1 VALGTL
7 AASWTE
13 PAELQKQIRGIRSV
27 LELPFCINLVLAFD
41 QRERLK
47 VALAEGVGVVSFSWG
62 IDAEM
67 IRYAREAGAVV
78 LVQAGDV
85 AAAVDAADSGAD
97 VVVVQGIEAGGH
109 VQGSAPTVELIR
121 AVRRAVGLP
130 LVAAGGMA
138 DAIAVSRA
146 IDAGADAVACGTA
159 FLAAHEANVHPRYLD
174 RLIEAGAL
182 DTVLMPLFD
191 GGWPNAAHRV
201 IHNETLARW
210 ESAGRP
216 PAGARPGEGDIV
228 ATRDEVPI
236 ARYSS
241 AQPTRQTSGQIDA
254 MAMYA
259 GTSASTI
266 RRSEPAATITMRL
279 AAGLR

>member
-1 VALGTL
+1 
-7 AASWTE
+7 
-13 PAELQKQIRGIRSV
+13 
-27 LELPFCINLVLAFD
+27 
-41 QRERLK
+41 
-47 VALAEGVGVVSFSWG
+47 VSFSWG

-67 IRYAREAGAVV
+67 IGYAHEARAVV
-78 LVQAGDV
+78 LVQVGDV

-97 VVVVQGIEAGGH
+97 VVIVQGIEAGGH

-130 LVAAGGMA
+130 LVAAGGIA
-138 DAIAVSRA
+138 DEIAVSRA

-159 FLAAHEANVHPRYLD
+159 FLAADEANVHPRYLA
-174 RLIEAGAL
+174 RLIEAEAV
-182 DTVLMPLFD
+182 DTVLTPLFD
-191 GGWPNAAHRV
+191 GGWPNAVHRV
-201 IHNETLARW
+201 IRNETLARW
-210 ESAGRP
+210 EAAGRP

-228 ATRDEVPI
+228 ATRDAVPI

-266 RRSEPAATITMRL
+266 RCSEPAATITRRL
-279 AAGLR
+279 ATGLR